1 MKRTFQRVLFDGR
14 EPFQI
19 CFLTTVAANV
29 FIGAEFN
36 TSIDRRTGIHAS
48 FLKSG
53 RLGHPTNR
61 VNNLLK
67 IHSLQAVRREAR
79 RLDTPKV
86 GRYHSRFRFQH
97 GTSPSVM
104 FESLSDKLKRTLKN
118 LRGEGVLTKE
128 HVDAALREIRLALLE
143 ADVNYKVAKDFIA
156 SVQQKAEGQQV
167 WQELKPSEQVVK
179 IVFDELVE
187 LLGGQSSRLVFTKQL
202 PNTVMVVGL
211 QGSGKT
217 TSTGKIARWLA
228 KNQERKPLLLSVDVY
243 RPAAR
248 EQLKVIAKAT
258 GQQIF
263 EYPES
268 NDPLTLVREAQR
280 HAQQTGFDTL
290 LIDTAGRLHIDDELM
305 EELVQI
311 KNETRPVEIL
321 FVADAMTGQDA
332 VRSAEE
338 FHRRVGITGVILT
351 KMDGDARGGAA
362 LSIKQVTG
370 QPVKFVGVG
379 ERYDALEPF
388 YPDRVAQRILGMGD
402 VLSLIEEVQAKVDQ
416 DEAEEQLKKLQKNE
430 FTLDDFR
437 SQLRQVKKL
446 GSFSKIMKLLPDQ
459 LLGGMGMPQLNEEQS
474 AMMEKELKRTEA
486 IIDSMTWEERN
497 DHRILNA
504 NRRRRIAR
512 GSGTNVAAV
521 NQLIKQYVEMR
532 QMMRQLS
539 SSGLFGGGGL
549 KSKMLRKMTGMPDM
563 AGFSGD
569 DGELPQLPSGPFGQA
584 SPAGPSKKKHKKKRK
599 KRRR

>member
-1 MKRTFQRVLFDGR
+1 
-14 EPFQI
+14 
-19 CFLTTVAANV
+19 
-29 FIGAEFN
+29 
-36 TSIDRRTGIHAS
+36 
-48 FLKSG
+48 
-53 RLGHPTNR
+53 
-61 VNNLLK
+61 
-67 IHSLQAVRREAR
+67 
-79 RLDTPKV
+79 
-86 GRYHSRFRFQH
+86 
-97 GTSPSVM
+97 M
-104 FESLSDKLKRTLKN
+104 FESLSDKLKRALKN
-118 LRGEGVLTKE
+118 LRGEGVLTPA

-143 ADVNYKVAKDFIA
+143 ADVNYKVAKDVIS

-187 LLGGQSSRLVFTKQL
+187 LLGGQSSRLVFTKQT

-228 KNQERKPLLLSVDVY
+228 ANQDRKPLLLSVDVY

-248 EQLKVIAKAT
+248 EQLRVIAKAT

-263 EYPES
+263 EDPQT
-268 NDPLTLVREAQR
+268 NDPLTLVREAHK

-290 LIDTAGRLHIDDELM
+290 LIDTAGRLHIDDQLM
-305 EELVQI
+305 EELVNI
-311 KNETRPVEIL
+311 KNETHPVEIL

-338 FHRRVGITGVILT
+338 FHRRVGITGVVLT

-379 ERYDALEPF
+379 EKYDALDPF
-388 YPDRVAQRILGMGD
+388 YPDRIAQRILGMGD

-416 DEAEEQLKKLQKNE
+416 EEAEQQLKKLQKNE

-437 SQLRQVKKL
+437 SQLRQDKKL
-446 GSFSKIMKLLPDQ
+446 GSFSKIMKLLPAQ
-459 LLGGMGMPQLNEEQS
+459 LLGGIGMPQLDEEQS
-474 AMMEKELKRTEA
+474 AEMEKELKRTEA
-486 IIDSMTWEERN
+486 IIDSMTRAERT

-504 NRRRRIAR
+504 GRRRRIAL
-512 GSGTNVAAV
+512 GSGTTVAEV
-521 NQLIKQYVEMR
+521 NQLLKQYAEMR
-532 QMMRQLS
+532 QMMRQFS
-539 SSGLFGGGGL
+539 GAGLFGGGGGGGM
-549 KSKMLRKMTGMPDM
+549 KGRMMRRMAGMMGMPDM
-563 AGFSGD
+563 SGMMGAG
-569 DGELPQLPSGPFGQA
+569 
-584 SPAGPSKKKHKKKRK
+584 
-599 KRRR
+599 

>member
-1 MKRTFQRVLFDGR
+1 M
-14 EPFQI
+14 I
-19 CFLTTVAANV
+19 
-29 FIGAEFN
+29 
-36 TSIDRRTGIHAS
+36 
-48 FLKSG
+48 
-53 RLGHPTNR
+53 
-61 VNNLLK
+61 
-67 IHSLQAVRREAR
+67 
-79 RLDTPKV
+79 
-86 GRYHSRFRFQH
+86 
-97 GTSPSVM
+97 
-104 FESLSDKLKRTLKN
+104 
-118 LRGEGVLTKE
+118 
-128 HVDAALREIRLALLE
+128 
-143 ADVNYKVAKDFIA
+143 
-156 SVQQKAEGQQV
+156 
-167 WQELKPSEQVVK
+167 
-179 IVFDELVE
+179 
-187 LLGGQSSRLVFTKQL
+187 
-202 PNTVMVVGL
+202 VGL

-228 KNQERKPLLLSVDVY
+228 ANQQRKPLLLSVDVY

-263 EYPES
+263 EQPET
-268 NDPLTLVREAQR
+268 NDPLTLVREAYK

-290 LIDTAGRLHIDDELM
+290 MIDTAGRLHIDDLLM
-305 EELVQI
+305 DELVKI
-311 KNETRPVEIL
+311 KAETHPVEIL

-362 LSIKQVTG
+362 LSIKQVIG

-402 VLSLIEEVQAKVDQ
+402 VLSLIEEVQSKVDQ
-416 DEAEEQLKKLQKNE
+416 SEAEEQLRKLQKNE

-437 SQLRQVKKL
+437 SQLRQVKRL

-459 LLGGMGMPQLNEEQS
+459 LLGGIGMPQLDDEQS
-474 AMMEKELKRTEA
+474 KQMERELKRTEA
-486 IIDSMTWEERN
+486 IIDSMTQEERI

-512 GSGTNVAAV
+512 GSGTAVADV
-521 NQLIKQYVEMR
+521 NQLVKQYSEMR

-539 SSGLFGGGGL
+539 GSGLFGGSGL
-549 KSKMLRKMTGMPDM
+549 KGKMMRRMAGISGMPDLE
-563 AGFSGD
+563 GIGENGD
-569 DGELPQLPSGPFGQA
+569 EIRSL
-584 SPAGPSKKKHKKKRK
+584 PAGPSRRKIKKKKRK
-599 KRRR
+599 KKRR

>member
-1 MKRTFQRVLFDGR
+1 
-14 EPFQI
+14 
-19 CFLTTVAANV
+19 
-29 FIGAEFN
+29 
-36 TSIDRRTGIHAS
+36 
-48 FLKSG
+48 
-53 RLGHPTNR
+53 
-61 VNNLLK
+61 
-67 IHSLQAVRREAR
+67 
-79 RLDTPKV
+79 
-86 GRYHSRFRFQH
+86 
-97 GTSPSVM
+97 M

-118 LRGEGVLTKE
+118 LRGEGVLTNE

-143 ADVNYKVAKDFIA
+143 ADVNYKVAKDFMA
-156 SVQQKAEGQQV
+156 SVKEKAEGQQV
-167 WQELKPSEQVVK
+167 WLELKPSEQVVK

-187 LLGGQSSRLVFTKQL
+187 LLGGQSSRLVFTKTS
-202 PNTVMVVGL
+202 PNVVMIVGL

-228 KNQERKPLLLSVDVY
+228 QNQQRKPLLLSTDVY

-258 GQQIF
+258 GQSIF
-263 EYPES
+263 EKPET
-268 NDPLTLVREAQR
+268 NDPLELTREALKQAR
-280 HAQQTGFDTL
+280 DVGYDTL
-290 LIDTAGRLHIDDELM
+290 LIDTAGRLHIDDQLM
-305 EELVQI
+305 EELVKI
-311 KNETRPVEIL
+311 KSETHPVEIL

-338 FHRRVGITGVILT
+338 FHARVGITGVVLT

-362 LSIKQVTG
+362 LSIKQVTN

-379 ERYDALEPF
+379 EKYDALEPF

-402 VLSLIEEVQAKVDQ
+402 VLSLIEEVQANVDQ
-416 DEAEEQLKKLQKNE
+416 SEAEEQLKKLQKNE

-459 LLGGMGMPQLNEEQS
+459 LLGGIGMPQLNDEQS
-474 AMMEKELKRTEA
+474 KLMEKELKRTEA
-486 IIDSMTWEERN
+486 VIDSMTIEERT

-512 GSGTNVAAV
+512 GSGTSVANV
-521 NQLIKQYVEMR
+521 NQIIKQYTEMR

-539 SSGLFGGGGL
+539 GSGMFGGGGF
-549 KSKMLRKMTGMPDM
+549 KGKMMRKMAGIPDM
-563 AGFSGD
+563 DGPGGD
-569 DGELPQLPSGPFGQA
+569 GDELPSLPGLAGGSGSHG
-584 SPAGPSKKKHKKKRK
+584 GPSRKKLKKKRK
-599 KRRR
+599 KKRR

>member
-1 MKRTFQRVLFDGR
+1 
-14 EPFQI
+14 
-19 CFLTTVAANV
+19 
-29 FIGAEFN
+29 
-36 TSIDRRTGIHAS
+36 
-48 FLKSG
+48 
-53 RLGHPTNR
+53 
-61 VNNLLK
+61 
-67 IHSLQAVRREAR
+67 
-79 RLDTPKV
+79 
-86 GRYHSRFRFQH
+86 
-97 GTSPSVM
+97 M

-156 SVQQKAEGQQV
+156 SVKEKAEGQQV
-167 WQELKPSEQVVK
+167 WLELKPSEQVVK

-187 LLGGQSSRLVFTKQL
+187 MLGGQSSRLVFTRTS
-202 PNTVMVVGL
+202 PNVVMIVGL

-228 KNQERKPLLLSVDVY
+228 QNQQRKPLLLSTDVY

-248 EQLKVIAKAT
+248 EQLRVIAKAT
-258 GQQIF
+258 GQSIF
-263 EYPES
+263 EKPET
-268 NDPLTLVREAQR
+268 NDPLELTRAAL
-280 HAQQTGFDTL
+280 QQARDVGYDTL

-305 EELVQI
+305 EELVSI
-311 KNETRPVEIL
+311 KSETHPVEIL

-338 FHRRVGITGVILT
+338 FHKRVGITGVVLT

-362 LSIKQVTG
+362 LSIKQVIG

-379 ERYDALEPF
+379 EKYDALEPF

-402 VLSLIEEVQAKVDQ
+402 VLSLIEEVQDKVDQ
-416 DEAEEQLKKLQKNE
+416 NEAEAQLKKLQRNQ

-446 GSFSKIMKLLPDQ
+446 GSFSKILKLLPDQ
-459 LLGGMGMPQLNEEQS
+459 LLGGVGMPDLTDEQTDL
-474 AMMEKELKRTEA
+474 MEKELRRTEA
-486 IIDSMTWEERN
+486 IIDSMTRAERVN
-497 DHRILNA
+497 HMILNA

-512 GSGTNVAAV
+512 GSGTTVAQV
-521 NQLIKQYVEMR
+521 NSLIKQYTEMR
-532 QMMRQLS
+532 RMMQGMFS
-539 SSGLFGGGGL
+539 GGGL
-549 KSKMLRKMTGMPDM
+549 RGKMMRRM
-563 AGFSGD
+563 AGIPGMEGD
-569 DGELPQLPSGPFGQA
+569 RDPMMAGL
-584 SPAGPSKKKHKKKRK
+584 PAGPSRKKKKKK

>member
-1 MKRTFQRVLFDGR
+1 
-14 EPFQI
+14 
-19 CFLTTVAANV
+19 
-29 FIGAEFN
+29 
-36 TSIDRRTGIHAS
+36 
-48 FLKSG
+48 
-53 RLGHPTNR
+53 
-61 VNNLLK
+61 
-67 IHSLQAVRREAR
+67 
-79 RLDTPKV
+79 
-86 GRYHSRFRFQH
+86 
-97 GTSPSVM
+97 M

-143 ADVNYKVAKDFIA
+143 ADVNYKVAKDFIT
-156 SVQQKAEGQQV
+156 SVKEKAEGQQV

-179 IVFDELVE
+179 IVYDELVE
-187 LLGGQSSRLVFTKQL
+187 LLGGQSSRLVFTKQI
-202 PNTVMVVGL
+202 PNAVMIVGL

-228 KNQERKPLLLSVDVY
+228 ANQDRKPLLLSVDVY

-263 EYPES
+263 EQAET
-268 NDPLTLVREAQR
+268 NDPLTLVRGAVK

-305 EELVQI
+305 EELVTI
-311 KNETRPVEIL
+311 KSETHPMEIL

-338 FHRRVGITGVILT
+338 FHRRIGITGVVLT
-351 KMDGDARGGAA
+351 KMDSDARGGAA
-362 LSIKQVTG
+362 LSIRQATG

-379 ERYDALEPF
+379 EKYDALEPF

-402 VLSLIEEVQAKVDQ
+402 VLSLIEEVQANVDQ
-416 DEAEEQLKKLQKNE
+416 SEAEEQLKKLQKNE

-446 GSFSKIMKLLPDQ
+446 GSFSKIMNLLPDQ
-459 LLGGMGMPQLNEEQS
+459 LLGGIGMPQLNEEQTKL
-474 AMMEKELKRTEA
+474 MEKELKRTES
-486 IIDSMTWEERN
+486 IIDSMTREERS
-497 DHRILNA
+497 DQKILNA

-512 GSGTNVAAV
+512 GSGTTVAEV
-521 NQLIKQYVEMR
+521 NQLIKQYTEMR
-532 QMMRQLS
+532 QVMRQLS
-539 SSGLFGGGGL
+539 GSGMFGGGGL
-549 KSKMLRKMTGMPDM
+549 KGKMMRRMTGL
-563 AGFSGD
+563 SGMEGMM
-569 DGELPQLPSGPFGQA
+569 DGDGDGGSMSGL
-584 SPAGPSKKKHKKKRK
+584 PAGPSRKKKKKKRRNKK
-599 KRRR
+599 KRR

>member
-1 MKRTFQRVLFDGR
+1 
-14 EPFQI
+14 
-19 CFLTTVAANV
+19 
-29 FIGAEFN
+29 
-36 TSIDRRTGIHAS
+36 
-48 FLKSG
+48 
-53 RLGHPTNR
+53 
-61 VNNLLK
+61 
-67 IHSLQAVRREAR
+67 
-79 RLDTPKV
+79 
-86 GRYHSRFRFQH
+86 
-97 GTSPSVM
+97 M

-156 SVQQKAEGQQV
+156 SVKEKAEGQQV

-179 IVFDELVE
+179 IVYDELVD
-187 LLGGQSSRLVFTKQL
+187 LLGGQSSRLVFTRQV

-228 KNQERKPLLLSVDVY
+228 ANQDRKPLLVSVDVY

-248 EQLKVIAKAT
+248 EQLKVIARQT
-258 GQQIF
+258 GQPLF
-263 EYPES
+263 EQPDT
-268 NDPLTLVREAQR
+268 NDPLTLVREAHK

-290 LIDTAGRLHIDDELM
+290 LIDTAGRLHIDDALM
-305 EELVQI
+305 EELVKI
-311 KNETRPVEIL
+311 RNETHPVEIL

-416 DEAEEQLKKLQKNE
+416 SEAEEQLKKLQKNE

-474 AMMEKELKRTEA
+474 QMMEQELKRTEA

-512 GSGTNVAAV
+512 GSGTSVASV

-532 QMMRQLS
+532 QMMRQLT
-539 SSGLFGGGGL
+539 SSGLFGGSGL
-549 KSKMLRKMTGMPDM
+549 KGKLMRKMTGLPEMS
-563 AGFSGD
+563 GFGG
-569 DGELPQLPSGPFGQA
+569 DGEEMPAL
-584 SPAGPSKKKHKKKRK
+584 PAGPSRKKSKKKKK

>member
-1 MKRTFQRVLFDGR
+1 
-14 EPFQI
+14 
-19 CFLTTVAANV
+19 
-29 FIGAEFN
+29 
-36 TSIDRRTGIHAS
+36 
-48 FLKSG
+48 
-53 RLGHPTNR
+53 
-61 VNNLLK
+61 
-67 IHSLQAVRREAR
+67 
-79 RLDTPKV
+79 
-86 GRYHSRFRFQH
+86 
-97 GTSPSVM
+97 M

-156 SVQQKAEGQQV
+156 SVKEKAEGQQV

-179 IVFDELVE
+179 IVYDELVD
-187 LLGGQSSRLVFTKQL
+187 LLGGQSSRLVFTKQI

-228 KNQERKPLLLSVDVY
+228 KNQERKPLLVSVDVY

-248 EQLKVIAKAT
+248 EQLKVIARTT

-263 EYPES
+263 EQPDT
-268 NDPLTLVREAQR
+268 NDPLTLVREAHK

-290 LIDTAGRLHIDDELM
+290 LVDTAGRLHIDDQLM
-305 EELVQI
+305 EELVNI
-311 KNETRPVEIL
+311 KNETHPVEIL

-362 LSIKQVTG
+362 LSIKQVIG

-388 YPDRVAQRILGMGD
+388 YPERVAQRILGMGD

-416 DEAEEQLKKLQKNE
+416 SEAEEQLKKLQKNE

-459 LLGGMGMPQLNEEQS
+459 LLGGFGMPQLDDEQS
-474 AMMEKELKRTEA
+474 KMMEQELKRTEA
-486 IIDSMTWEERN
+486 MIDSMTWEERN

-512 GSGTNVAAV
+512 GSGTSVASV

-539 SSGLFGGGGL
+539 SSGMFDGGGL
-549 KSKMLRKMTGMPDM
+549 KGKMMRKMTGMPDM
-563 AGFSGD
+563 SGFGGD
-569 DGELPQLPSGPFGQA
+569 GGDLPSLPSGP
-584 SPAGPSKKKHKKKRK
+584 PRKKLKKKKK